1 MALEKVI
8 EIKADNSEA
17 IAAIEEVGAAAKKTE
32 REIQEEK
39 RKTASAEREAKQASE
54 KALRE
59 IDKLTGGVIGKTQD
73 YAKSLKAAPA
83 AFSALKKSATSAFNA
98 ATAGANGL
106 KKALIASGIGAL
118 VVALGLIV
126 AYWEDIL
133 GLVNGVSSAQKNQ
146 LADAEAN
153 VAAQEAAAEQLDLQE
168 NSLRL
173 QGKSEKEIRDLKIQQ
188 TNEIITA
195 LEAQVETQ
203 KQIKKSQVEAA
214 ERNKNIL
221 RGIISFLTLPL
232 TTLLGTIDMIGSA
245 LGKDFGLAEGFTG
258 GLAKLVFNPEEV
270 AKEGD
275 AAIEETEKKLA
286 QMKSKRDGFLL
297 AEKKENETA
306 AKAKQDSQ
314 DAADEKAK
322 KKQEELDKLKL
333 DAEENFRKQQ
343 QDLADKYDELV
354 LSKQES
360 AEQQE
365 VNAIYDKFF
374 ALEEA
379 YAGNAEALALI
390 TEQRE
395 KELAQINDKYR
406 KQEKEAQDKS
416 DKERIAARQEIG
428 DIILDSANSLFQNL
442 LSLNEFYDKDDESA
456 AKKAFER
463 AKSIQIAQTIV
474 NTAAG
479 IMAALATPN
488 VGDQITGANWAK
500 AAALAATGAVQIA
513 TISKTQYK
521 SAAKSSAGGSIT
533 EPNAPNSMTPNFN
546 IVGASG
552 TNQLATSIGS
562 MFETPIKAY
571 VVSGEVSSAQSMDR
585 NRVKT
590 ATFG

>member
-32 REIQEEK
+32 REIQDEK

-126 AYWEDIL
+126 AYWDDIL

-195 LEAQVETQ
+195 LEAQIETQ

-214 ERNKNIL
+214 ERNKTIL
-221 RGIISFLTLPL
+221 QGIIRFLTLPL
-232 TTLLGTIDMIGSA
+232 STLLATIDMVGEA
-245 LGKDFGLAEGFTG
+245 LGKDFGLEESFTG
-258 GLAKLVFNPEEV
+258 GLASLVFDPEEV

-297 AEKKENETA
+297 AEKKENENA
-306 AKAKQDSQ
+306 AKAKQDAQ
-314 DAADEKAK
+314 DVEDEKAR
-322 KKQEELDKLKL
+322 KKQEDLDKLKL
-333 DAEENFRKQQ
+333 QAEENFRKQQ
-343 QDLADKYDELV
+343 QDLADKYDQLV

-365 VNAIYDKFF
+365 INAIYDKFF

-395 KELAQINDKYR
+395 KELAEINDKYR
-406 KQEKEAQDKS
+406 KQEKEAQEKS
-416 DKERIAARQEIG
+416 GKERIAARQELTDLIV
-428 DIILDSANSLFQNL
+428 DSASSLISNL
-442 LSLNEFYDKDDESA
+442 KELNNFYDKDDEQA
-456 AKKAFER
+456 ARRAFER
-463 AKSIQIAQTIV
+463 NKSLQIAQAIISTS
-474 NTAAG
+474 AA
-479 IMAALATPN
+479 IMAQLAVPQDAL
-488 VGDQITGANWAK
+488 TGANFVK
-500 AAALAATGAVQIA
+500 AGIAATTGAVQIA
-513 TISKTQYK
+513 TIARQQFK
-521 SAAKSSAGGSIT
+521 SGGST
-533 EPNAPNSMTPNFN
+533 STPKAPTTPQVAPAQPSFN